1 MTTHIRNLD
10 DGCIE
15 VKLTIDGIEGRMVV
29 SSMHLV
35 PDAEAKLKR
44 ACTRQAEAAFMQ

>member
-1 MTTHIRNLD
+1 MTTEIRNLD

-15 VKLTIDGIEGRMVV
+15 VKLTEDGIEARCVV

-44 ACTRQAEAAFMQ
+44 ACTRQAATAFDA